1 MKPLNQNRMVIVKII
16 TGIALMSLGVIFLY
30 FVGKITKKLFWP
42 EAVNDKDFVVVALYG
57 VLSISIIC
65 FIIFMFIIAY
75 LLGNS
80 INEVIEMNI

>member
-1 MKPLNQNRMVIVKII
+1 MVIVKII

-65 FIIFMFIIAY
+65 FIIFIFIIAY
-75 LLGNS
+75 YLGNG
-80 INEVIEMNI
+80 INEAIEKNI